1 MMIIKRLRE
10 VFRNQTEPVT
20 PEMMSEI
27 RNLRLDAADTVEAL
41 AEIIVEMRRKMVT
54 TDESGR

>member
-20 PEMMSEI
+20 PAMMSEI
-27 RNLRLDAADTVEAL
+27 RKLCLDAADTVECL
-41 AEIIVEMRRKMVT
+41 AEVIVEMRRKMVT
-54 TDESGR
+54 TDESGH